1 MDLEHESGFSA
12 QKWNRALLTILA
24 AAFLIAAPFV
34 KSISADSW
42 STEARNGGPPVCP
55 DGKSCCGLNANDTM
69 GPGNA
74 DTDLLVIG
82 GTCSV
87 NAGTYMYSSI
97 NVINGGVL
105 QLNDAKIDL
114 WARNIIVEKTGTVR
128 AGSVA
133 NDGTITP
140 IAGPVTIHLYGPNQ
154 GPKGVGASCKTDA
167 RCGVPGPIWTSNN
180 TMKMFPNDCA
190 QNDLPGGVQN
200 SCFYP
205 YDAMTFD
212 NGPDPTKPPAG
223 YYGYKVLGVGF
234 GATLQLYGKKGAT
247 YDKTVVPSNTGTSW
261 VRLNNCATNPDVA
274 PCKKGV
280 LQAGA
285 TTLVMSTAVD
295 WQVDDNIVISST
307 DYLPGHAE
315 QVQIATRSNDG
326 LSFTFK
332 QTDPTIPVGDA
343 AKLQFPHNASQYS
356 LSKVTGTQK
365 PTGWTSVDT
374 RAAVGLLTRS
384 IRIV

>member
-1 MDLEHESGFSA
+1 MSLEHVSGFFA
-12 QKWNRALLTILA
+12 QKWIRALLTILA

-87 NAGTYMYSSI
+87 NAGTHMYSSI

-167 RCGVPGPIWTSNN
+167 MCGVPGPIWT
-180 TMKMFPNDCA
+180 
-190 QNDLPGGVQN
+190 
-200 SCFYP
+200 
-205 YDAMTFD
+205 
-212 NGPDPTKPPAG
+212 
-223 YYGYKVLGVGF
+223 
-234 GATLQLYGKKGAT
+234 
-247 YDKTVVPSNTGTSW
+247 
-261 VRLNNCATNPDVA
+261 
-274 PCKKGV
+274 
-280 LQAGA
+280 
-285 TTLVMSTAVD
+285 
-295 WQVDDNIVISST
+295 
-307 DYLPGHAE
+307 
-315 QVQIATRSNDG
+315 
-326 LSFTFK
+326 
-332 QTDPTIPVGDA
+332 
-343 AKLQFPHNASQYS
+343 
-356 LSKVTGTQK
+356 
-365 PTGWTSVDT
+365 
-374 RAAVGLLTRS
+374 
-384 IRIV
+384 